1 MAACLFSPDVDMIPL
16 PGFNLI
22 FHSIR
27 SGGGMERHVLDL
39 IAYASAQKLPCRI
52 ITRQL
57 EWPGTQPDGVEFVV
71 MPDRTPFARVNNY
84 LFESRAFGQ
93 CRSNWPSI
101 GISRAPG
108 PGLCIVGGTHRGH
121 LLDRGK
127 KRIGFFDRATIGR
140 ETALYRQARR
150 IVSHSAKVAGEI
162 VRHYGIDPA
171 KVVTLYPP
179 VDTDRFSLAARANRE
194 ATRQAL
200 GVAPGELMLLFPSN
214 NHALK
219 GADLIL
225 EALKD
230 FDPRVRLVVAGK
242 SPLNA
247 PNVINLGFREE
258 MPTLYAAADAVILAS
273 HYEAFG
279 LVGPE
284 AILCG
289 TPAIFSTTVGAAE
302 VLSDHA
308 CLRFERNA
316 PALRTALRTAL
327 ERFDNGTLSLLDNPG
342 QHIHYP
348 FSLPQHFDVLFG
360 LLAATSHQ

>member
-1 MAACLFSPDVDMIPL
+1 MTPL

-27 SGGGMERHVLDL
+27 AGGGMERHVLDL
-39 IAYASAQKLPCRI
+39 IAYAAGQNMPCRV

-57 EWPGTQPDGVEFVV
+57 AWPGPHPQGVEFVV
-71 MPDRTPFARVNNY
+71 MPDRTPFSRLNNY
-84 LFESRAFGQ
+84 IFESRALAQSRQG
-93 CRSNWPSI
+93 WPTVS
-101 GISRAPG
+101 ISRAPG
-108 PGLCIVGGTHRGH
+108 AALCIVGGTHLGH

-127 KRIGFFDRATIGR
+127 KRIGFFDRATIRR
-140 ETALYRQARR
+140 ETALYQQARQ

-162 VRHYGIDPA
+162 VAHYGIAPNKIA
-171 KVVTLYPP
+171 TLYPP
-179 VDTDRFSLAARANRE
+179 VDTGQFCLAARASRE
-194 ATRQAL
+194 QTRQAI
-200 GVAPGELMLLFPSN
+200 GIRPDELMLLFPSN

-225 EALKD
+225 EALAD
-230 FDPRVRLVVAGK
+230 SDPRLRLVVAGK
-242 SPLNA
+242 TPLNA
-247 PNVINLGFREE
+247 PKVINLGFRDD
-258 MPTLYAAADAVILAS
+258 MPALYAAADAVILAS

-302 VLSDHA
+302 VLSEQA
-308 CLRFERNA
+308 CLRFERNL
-316 PALRTALRTAL
+316 PALRATLR
-327 ERFDNGTLSLLDNPG
+327 DTLTRWEAGRLNLLDNPG

-348 FSLPQHFDVLFG
+348 YSLPQHFNVLFG
-360 LLAATSHQ
+360 LLATAAAS